1 MSHYEQRLQRD
12 LADIHA
18 RFGKIAAEVET
29 AIADALRTVLTCD
42 EDAARQFETIYRD
55 LAVRIDDLM
64 QVLAG
69 VGEA

>member
-1 MSHYEQRLQRD
+1 MSLDSPVRSCVPRVPFHTCALTWD
-12 LADIHA
+12 VGAV
-18 RFGKIAAEVET
+18 GAET
-29 AIADALRTVLTCD
+29 GD

-64 QVLAG
+64 QILTG